1 MDVRESKFLGL
12 YSLGC
17 LGVNVIFFFEEIIA
31 ENVIE
36 YFLEIKYWNF
46 IIMLWQ
52 LDEQNIL

>member
-1 MDVRESKFLGL
+1 MQIFWVAFSWLFGCKCYSFLKG
-12 YSLGC
+12 
-17 LGVNVIFFFEEIIA
+17 IIA